1 MRWTSFAAVLLLAG
15 LLLACTVGTPMPKAG
30 TDEDAVETQV
40 AEGVSATLTAVGRP
54 SPMAETDP
62 ALAEPSATPT
72 IPLPN
77 PTPTPL
83 PPAPTPVPV
92 ATDVVAASLEP
103 PVSEVFPEAAYL
115 LADEA
120 TVDAYTIRFWSSG
133 PGDEFLLPN
142 NIITISAEGQR
153 PVEIEM
159 VSALGSLN
167 QDGTRIE
174 WRRFGD
180 ITLGELTT
188 GDITGDG
195 YPDLVLET
203 YSGGAHCCFSSIV
216 YELGPS
222 LDRALQT
229 REGNCGGDFEDLDG
243 DGVLEFIT
251 CDDIFAYV
259 YCSFAG
265 SPLVKVILAYQPG
278 QGYLPAS
285 SRFAHL
291 YADDIIRHTEQAKK
305 TSVESYES
313 PECQVLPL
321 VLDYLYT
328 GQPEK
333 AWSELDRLYTGP
345 DVEAFGAEIEQAV
358 TQSPLFVFP

>member
-1 MRWTSFAAVLLLAG
+1 MRWTSFAAVLLLAS
-15 LLLACTVGTPMPKAG
+15 LLLACTVGAPMPKAG
-30 TDEDAVETQV
+30 TDENAVETQV

-62 ALAEPSATPT
+62 ALAEPSVTPT

-92 ATDVVAASLEP
+92 ATDAVAASLEP
-103 PVSEVFPEAAYL
+103 PVSEVFPDATYL

-120 TVDAYTIRFWSSG
+120 TVDAYTIRFWSSE

-222 LDRALQT
+222 LDMVLQT

-251 CDDIFAYV
+251 CDDTFAYV

>member
-15 LLLACTVGTPMPKAG
+15 LLLACTIGTPMPKAG
-30 TDEDAVETQV
+30 TDGNAVETQV
-40 AEGVSATLTAVGRP
+40 AEGVSATLAAVGRP
-54 SPMAETDP
+54 SPRAESDP
-62 ALAEPSATPT
+62 ALAEPTATPT
-72 IPLPN
+72 IPMPD

-83 PPAPTPVPV
+83 PPVPTPVPV
-92 ATDVVAASLEP
+92 ATDTVAASLEP
-103 PVSEVFPEAAYL
+103 PVSEVFPETVYL

-120 TVDAYTIRFWSSG
+120 TVDAYTIRFWSSE

-153 PVEIEM
+153 PVQIEM

-167 QDGTRIE
+167 QAGTRIE

-251 CDDIFAYV
+251 CDDIFAYA

-265 SPLVKVILAYQPG
+265 SPLAKVILAYQPG

-291 YADDIIRHTEQAKK
+291 YADDIIRHTEQAKEL
-305 TSVESYES
+305 SVESYES

-345 DVEAFGAEIEQAV
+345 DVEAFRAEIEQAV
-358 TQSPLFVFP
+358 TQSPLFAFP

>member
-30 TDEDAVETQV
+30 ADENAVQTQV
-40 AEGVSATLTAVGRP
+40 AERVSATLTAVGRP
-54 SPMAETDP
+54 SPMAESDP

-72 IPLPN
+72 IPPPN

-83 PPAPTPVPV
+83 PPVPTPVPV
-92 ATDVVAASLEP
+92 ATDAVAASLEP
-103 PVSEVFPEAAYL
+103 PVSEVFPEDAYL
-115 LADEA
+115 LVDEA
-120 TVDAYTIRFWSSG
+120 TVYAYTIRFWNSE
-133 PGDEFLLPN
+133 PGDDFLLPN
-142 NIITISAEGQR
+142 NIITISAEGQQ
-153 PVEIEM
+153 PVQIEM
-159 VSALGSLN
+159 VSALGRPSR
-167 QDGTRIE
+167 DGTRIE
-174 WRRFGD
+174 WQRFGD
-180 ITLGELTT
+180 ITLGDWVP

-195 YPDLVLET
+195 YLDLVLET

-251 CDDIFAYV
+251 CDDVFSYV

-265 SPLVKVILAYQPG
+265 SPLVKVILVYQPG

-305 TSVESYES
+305 MSVESYES

-321 VLDYLYT
+321 VLDYLYS

-333 AWSELDRLYTGP
+333 AWSELDRLYTGL
-345 DVEAFGAEIEQAV
+345 DVEAFRAEIEQAV
-358 TQSPLFVFP
+358 TQSPLFTFP